1 LGFSPSG
8 STHALPFCF
17 CYCHSRLG
25 PPQPIYS
32 PYPEYESDWAK
43 KGLQGKCIVRL
54 SIDPSTG
61 TTTGVR
67 IIKSTGNNEL
77 DGAALAACSR
87 WRFKPWSY
95 QQLEIPF
102 EFRAPLATKPTGRV
116 PTAPVYAAKPPAPK
130 PAPAHNLYYVVPI
143 AIIVFFIGAA
153 LRRRR

>member
-1 LGFSPSG
+1 MIKLLLIVGWASLLQAQPTPSPSV
-8 STHALPFCF
+8 SATATP
-17 CYCHSRLG
+17 RLG

-77 DGAALAACSR
+77 DGADWQSMCDLLTRICDASKAA
-87 WRFKPWSY
+87 
-95 QQLEIPF
+95 Q
-102 EFRAPLATKPTGRV
+102 LATTP
-116 PTAPVYAAKPPAPK
+116 
-130 PAPAHNLYYVVPI
+130 
-143 AIIVFFIGAA
+143 
-153 LRRRR
+153 